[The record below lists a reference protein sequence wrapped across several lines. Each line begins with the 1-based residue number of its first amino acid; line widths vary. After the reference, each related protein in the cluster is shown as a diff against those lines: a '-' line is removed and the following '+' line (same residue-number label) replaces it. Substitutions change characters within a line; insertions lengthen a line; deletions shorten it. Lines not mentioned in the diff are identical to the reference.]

1 MRSSRAGHAAL
12 LALLV
17 WCLAACGTAP
27 PAPRPAPAGTA
38 APAPSPTPA
47 IQPKPVTVPQGI
59 NAGIAV
65 FDRHTGAFT
74 TQINATG
81 RFRSASLVK
90 ILIALDFLLARGP
103 AYEIGQAD
111 RTQLELMLRGSD
123 DRAASHFYQRIGGEP
138 GLKRMITL
146 MALENTKPPS
156 AVGLNGWGST
166 TLSANDI
173 VRVYRYILEQSPAEV
188 REIIMGHLRGSTPC
202 GTDAYHQS
210 FGIPLAFARPWTA
223 KQGWWGFGDQ
233 PPIRCSAQTPP
244 LPVPATPPAIRG
256 DTPALMSGRVLHTT
270 GTVGEGDR
278 FVVAVL
284 TQYPSGT
291 GFADAFANITALTK
305 ALPLCQGC

>member
-1 MRSSRAGHAAL
+1 MGWSRWPAL
-12 LALLV
+12 LLV
-17 WCLAACGTAP
+17 CGLAACGTAP
-27 PAPRPAPAGTA
+27 PVPRPAPA
-38 APAPSPTPA
+38 APAAEAPVASVAPQRSPLVVPA
-47 IQPKPVTVPQGI
+47 GV

-65 FDRHTGAFT
+65 FDRRAGVFT
-74 TQINATG
+74 EQVNATG

-103 AYEIGQAD
+103 GYTIGQAD

-123 DRAASHFYQRIGGEP
+123 DKAASAFYQRIGGEP

-146 MALENTKPPS
+146 MALENTAPPS

-173 VRVYRYILEQSPAEV
+173 VRIYRYLLEQSPAAV
-188 REIIMGHLRGSTPC
+188 RDIIMGNLRQSTPC

-210 FGIPLAFARPWTA
+210 FGIPLAFSRPWTA

-233 PPIRCSAQTPP
+233 PPIRCTAQTPP
-244 LPVPATPPAIRG
+244 LTVPSVAPVIRG
-256 DTPALMSGRVLHTT
+256 AKPALMSGRVLHST

-278 FVVAVL
+278 FIVAVL

-291 GFADAFANITALTK
+291 GFADAFATITQLTRALT
-305 ALPLCQGC
+305 AG